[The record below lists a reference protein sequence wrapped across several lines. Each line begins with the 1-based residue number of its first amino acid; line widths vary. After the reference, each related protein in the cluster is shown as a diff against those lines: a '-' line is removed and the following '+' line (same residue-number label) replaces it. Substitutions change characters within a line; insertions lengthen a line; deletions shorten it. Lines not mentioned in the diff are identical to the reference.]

1 MPTKWNLMAL
11 VSKEI
16 TPLTH
21 GSLTFAYSPNGNL
34 LIFVP
39 SLTYSIASNWDID
52 LIGQTFFAKT
62 PLHTFGNLGNVAYF
76 RLKWSF

>member
-1 MPTKWNLMAL
+1 MGL
-11 VSKEI
+11 VSKEF

-21 GSLTFAYSPNGNL
+21 GSLTFVYSPNGNL

-39 SLTYSIASNWDID
+39 SLTYSIASNWDMD

-62 PLHTFGNLGNVAYF
+62 PLKAFDNLGNVAYF